1 MAAIKPV
8 DLVDNAR
15 FHAHAV
21 ELDYATLLRHRQQQ
35 EANDPATDPAKVAAA
50 EVEP

>member
-21 ELDYATLLRHRQQQ
+21 ELNYAELLRHRQQEQANKPVKDQ
-35 EANDPATDPAKVAAA
+35 EPVAGTKVQ
-50 EVEP
+50 P